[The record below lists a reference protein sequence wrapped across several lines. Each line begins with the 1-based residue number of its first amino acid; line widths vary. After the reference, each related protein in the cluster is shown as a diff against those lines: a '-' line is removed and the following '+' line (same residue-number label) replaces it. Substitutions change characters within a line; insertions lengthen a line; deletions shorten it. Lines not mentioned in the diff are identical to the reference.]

1 MEIDA
6 RGKACPT
13 PVIMTK
19 KALENIDEGILTV
32 VVDNFAS
39 KENVIKFAQSAGATA
54 EFTESD
60 GIFTIDIAVGY
71 PCELPLK
78 QQNGENN
85 NADNIVVFI
94 STDYIG
100 DDNDLGKT
108 LMNGFIGN
116 LINMD
121 TLPKTIIMVN
131 SAINLSTLNNDTV
144 NALQV
149 LAEKGIEI
157 LSCGACLTFFNV
169 EHDLKVGEITDAHRV
184 MTRLFEADKVIKL

>member
-1 MEIDA
+1 
-6 RGKACPT
+6 
-13 PVIMTK
+13 MTK

-54 EFTESD
+54 EFTETD

-71 PCELPLK
+71 PCELPSKL
-78 QQNGENN
+78 QNGENN

-144 NALQV
+144 KALQV
-149 LAEKGIEI
+149 LAEKGIET